1 MSYQPFKKPINFN
14 VALEGGDYAASDASY
29 TSAPLPAFGEWSQ
42 WGSCFPD
49 CGPTSTRSRIRTCD
63 TEYCPGAIE
72 ETESCSMPA
81 CTVDQHECI
90 SDDHGV
96 KWRPLILQYRANG
109 GIPHDQYDCIY
120 KSQNTPCTYGSDPPV
135 VGRDYINLLN
145 FDGYRIDGK
154 FHMKMLWSYGESMEW
169 KQEESIFEV
178 NQVQTVSDIVG
189 TNHKGHT
196 ELMFTGMAVTNW
208 GQRFI
213 FHLFDGSTNNPQT
226 KVWDESM
233 PSCTDLNGNWRTY
246 ASVVWEADYSYD
258 KGNYCEF
265 IDTFSRFNQVKVCF

>member
-1 MSYQPFKKPINFN
+1 
-14 VALEGGDYAASDASY
+14 
-29 TSAPLPAFGEWSQ
+29 
-42 WGSCFPD
+42 
-49 CGPTSTRSRIRTCD
+49 
-63 TEYCPGAIE
+63 
-72 ETESCSMPA
+72 MPA
-81 CTVDQHECI
+81 CTVDHHECI
-90 SDDHGV
+90 TDSQGV

-109 GIPHDQYDCIY
+109 GIPLDQYDCIY

-145 FDGYRIDGK
+145 FDGYQIDGK

-178 NQVQTVSDIVG
+178 NQVQTVSDIIG

-196 ELMFTGMAVTNW
+196 ELMFTGMALTNW
-208 GQRFI
+208 GQRLI

-226 KVWDESM
+226 KVWDDSM
-233 PSCTDLNGNWRTY
+233 PSCMDKGGNWRTY

-258 KGNYCEF
+258 KGNYFEF
-265 IDTFSRFNQVKVCF
+265 NF